1 MTFQIAVH
9 QSAIKFA
16 CEVGETVL
24 DAAER
29 AGFSLPYSCRKGVCS
44 TCEAELCRG
53 DVAFGSTQIA
63 GPKSGVLLCQAKPRT
78 DILIHPKRIERH
90 DPTARK
96 TIMANVYRV
105 SKAGDD
111 VFTLMLRFP
120 AGIRARFK
128 AGQYLRVLM
137 PDGDTRNFSMANPPK
152 ESDGVQLHIRCIPG
166 GRFSEGMLTKLRK
179 GDKLKIEIPYGEF
192 YLRTG
197 SEKPIVCLATGT
209 GFAPIKALIEDLI
222 GRGNT
227 RSVRFYWGGRREQD
241 LYLAGLPKK
250 WEART
255 AWLKFTPV
263 LSEPNA
269 DWSGATGL
277 VHHAVLRDMPDLSN
291 WQVYACGNPVMIRDA
306 QRDFQSVGG
315 LPDDQFFADPF
326 VSSGNAELTTMIT
339 TG

>member
-1 MTFQIAVH
+1 MTFQIAVER
-9 QSAIKFA
+9 SAIEFV
-16 CEVGETVL
+16 CEAGETVL

-29 AGFSLPYSCRKGVCS
+29 AGFALPYSCRKGVCS
-44 TCEAELCRG
+44 TCEAKLCRG
-53 DVAFGSTQIA
+53 DVALGSKQIA
-63 GPKSGVLLCQAKPRT
+63 GPNSDILLCQAKPRT
-78 DILIHPKRIERH
+78 DILIRPKIIERH

-96 TIMANVYRV
+96 TITANVYRV
-105 SKAGDD
+105 SLPADD
-111 VFTLMLRFP
+111 VVTLMLRFP
-120 AGIRARFK
+120 AGTRARFK
-128 AGQYLRVLM
+128 AGQYLRILM

-152 ESDGVQLHIRCIPG
+152 ESDGVQLHIRRIPG
-166 GRFSEGMLTKLRK
+166 GRFSEGILGNLQK

-209 GFAPIKALIEDLI
+209 GFAPIKAMIEDLI

-227 RSVRFYWGGRREQD
+227 RSFRFYWGGRREQD
-241 LYLAGLPKK
+241 LYLADLPKK

-269 DWSGATGL
+269 GWSGATGL

-291 WQVYACGNPVMIRDA
+291 WQVYACGNPLMIRNA
-306 QRDFQSVGG
+306 QRDFQSLGG

-326 VSSGNAELTTMIT
+326 VSSGNAEITMISAT
-339 TG
+339 